1 MAKKATQVPKGKKA
15 RLRAAEAMAATPAS
29 KPAAPSESQPAPA
42 KAAPTAKRTPAPT
55 AAASTRSQPKTKAK
69 TIPKAAAATAPVA
82 PTPAAPT
89 PGAPTPAA
97 LARPAKTRAAKTP
110 PAKTPPRPASKAPPR
125 AAPAAAPSRPR
136 RRQQAAST
144 PARRPGPDSSPEFAV
159 SDQARAA
166 NSRKAQAQ
174 AETHAAAQAK
184 TESQTQLL
192 DPMKML
198 TPEQLRTM
206 EALSLNLAKAAVT
219 AQGAIAESALRQAER
234 PAALSA
240 DPFHVGPAMVDVMS
254 KLANQPQN
262 MMRAQADLFNRYME
276 LWSATSRRIYGQ
288 ETQPVVEPAR
298 GDKRFN
304 DPEWRDNLV
313 FDVMKQSYLVTSN
326 WLNDLVTHVD
336 GVDPMSRRRVEF
348 FTKALTDAFSP
359 SNFLIS
365 NPAALRKAVETHGE
379 SILKGAENFASDLA
393 RGGGQLAISQT
404 EFEQFK
410 VGENVATA
418 PGKVVFR
425 NALFELLQFSPTTE
439 TVCEIPLLIFPPWIN
454 KFYILDLRPENSMI
468 RWLTAQGIT
477 VFVTSWVN
485 PDPALA
491 TKSLED
497 YMAEGFYEAVRQVK
511 RQCKVEQVNTVG
523 YCIGGTALACTL
535 SHMAAHGDTSIRSAT
550 FFAAQQDFAEAG
562 DLMMFTNEEWLKDLE
577 RRMDAAGG
585 VLPGSA
591 MAETFNMLRANDL
604 IWSFFVNNYLMGK
617 DPTPFDLLFW
627 NSDQTRMPKT
637 LHMQYLRRFYQE
649 NALSAGTLELDGVR
663 LDPKAITQ
671 PVYVQASRDD
681 HIAPM
686 RSVFRG
692 AHLFGGPTIM
702 TLAGSGHIAGVIN
715 HPDARKYQHW
725 TNDALPDT
733 LEAWQAGA
741 VEHPGSWWPH
751 WLGWLKPLSGRQV
764 PARDPARGPLKA
776 LGDAPGEYVKVRS
789 DAA

>member
-1 MAKKATQVPKGKKA
+1 MAKKATQGPKGKTARSRKA
-15 RLRAAEAMAATPAS
+15 SVA
-29 KPAAPSESQPAPA
+29 QPAPTPEPKARPARAGKAAEVTAPAA
-42 KAAPTAKRTPAPT
+42 KAAAK
-55 AAASTRSQPKTKAK
+55 AAAPAVAPKAAAKPKAKAKTKPVPKTKA
-69 TIPKAAAATAPVA
+69 ASA
-82 PTPAAPT
+82 
-89 PGAPTPAA
+89 
-97 LARPAKTRAAKTP
+97 P
-110 PAKTPPRPASKAPPR
+110 PAKSAARTAKRPA
-125 AAPAAAPSRPR
+125 PA
-136 RRQQAAST
+136 T
-144 PARRPGPDSSPEFAV
+144 SPEFAI
-159 SDQARAA
+159 SDAARAA
-166 NSRKAQAQ
+166 NSQTARAH
-174 AETHAAAQAK
+174 AESQAAAEARAEASK
-184 TESQTQLL
+184 PA
-192 DPMKML
+192 DPIQML
-198 TPEQLRTM
+198 TPDQLKTL
-206 EALSLNLAKAAVT
+206 ETLSLNLAKAAVT

-234 PAALSA
+234 PAALSP
-240 DPFHVGPAMVDVMS
+240 DPFHVGSAMVDVMS
-254 KLANQPQN
+254 QLANQPQN

-288 ETQPVVEPAR
+288 DADPVVEPAK

-304 DPEWRDNLV
+304 DPEWRENIA

-348 FTKALTDAFSP
+348 FTKALTDAFAP

-365 NPAALRKAVETHGE
+365 NPAALRKAVETQGA
-379 SILKGAENFASDLA
+379 SILKGAENFAADLA

-404 EFEQFK
+404 EFERFK

-425 NALFELLQFSPTTE
+425 NELFELLQFSPTTE
-439 TVCEIPLLIFPPWIN
+439 TVYEIPLLIVPPWIN

-485 PDPALA
+485 PDPSLA

-497 YMAEGFYEAVRQVK
+497 YMAEGFYEAVRQVM

-535 SHMAAHGDTSIRSAT
+535 AHMAAIGDTSIRSAT

-562 DLMMFTNEEWLKDLE
+562 DLLMFTNEEWLKDLE

-585 VLPGSA
+585 VLPGAA

-637 LHMQYLRRFYQE
+637 LHMQYLRRFYQD
-649 NALSAGTLELDGVR
+649 NALANGTLELAGVH
-663 LDPKAITQ
+663 LDPGAITQ
-671 PVYVQASRDD
+671 PVYVQASRED

-692 AHLFGGPTIM
+692 AKLFGGPTRM

-715 HPDARKYQHW
+715 HPDAKKYQHW

-733 LEAWQAGA
+733 LEEWQAGA

-751 WLGWLKPLSGRQV
+751 WLGWLAPLSGKKV
-764 PARDPARGPLKA
+764 PARDPAKGPLKP
-776 LGDAPGEYVKVRS
+776 LGDAPGTYVKVRS